1 MPAAARSP
9 AGAMRLPTSLASRGL
24 ALLVVVYAGAH
35 LATRDSAAI
44 SSDESSC
51 QAPCQQLVAFGA
63 RSSVPTSQQ
72 LRASRALLGQALPS
86 PSLAAVAGPT
96 EGSNWLVPGHLIIGT
111 MPTVADAEALL
122 GAGVNT
128 FCSLIGEW
136 DPARYHEREYPA
148 GLARQSRA
156 HREGP
161 LAKVDAV
168 FLHFGIADYDAAR
181 PAELEALVIELRRRL
196 LDGEVIYLHC
206 RGGHG
211 RTGTVAIPLLAS
223 VFGAPTAAVEAYV
236 NWVTREGRPLD
247 RELIRQG
254 AHVELPETEAQRE
267 SARVVSNRLRH
278 LAVAGSQS
286 G

>member
-1 MPAAARSP
+1 
-9 AGAMRLPTSLASRGL
+9 MRLPTSLASRGL

-44 SSDESSC
+44 SPDERSC
-51 QAPCQQLVAFGA
+51 QAPCQQLVAFGT
-63 RSSVPTSQQ
+63 RSSAPTSQQ
-72 LRASRALLGQALPS
+72 LRASRALLGQTLPS

-161 LAKVDAV
+161 LATVDAV

-267 SARVVSNRLRH
+267 SARVVSGRLRH

>member
-9 AGAMRLPTSLASRGL
+9 PGAMRLPTSLASRGL

-44 SSDESSC
+44 SLDERSC
-51 QAPCQQLVAFGA
+51 QAPCQQLVTFGT
-63 RSSVPTSQQ
+63 SSVPTSQQ
-72 LRASRALLGQALPS
+72 LQASRALLGQTLPS

-111 MPTVADAEALL
+111 MPTVTDAEALL
-122 GAGVNT
+122 GAGVST

-254 AHVELPETEAQRE
+254 AHVELPETQAQRE

-278 LAVAGSQS
+278 LAVAVSQS